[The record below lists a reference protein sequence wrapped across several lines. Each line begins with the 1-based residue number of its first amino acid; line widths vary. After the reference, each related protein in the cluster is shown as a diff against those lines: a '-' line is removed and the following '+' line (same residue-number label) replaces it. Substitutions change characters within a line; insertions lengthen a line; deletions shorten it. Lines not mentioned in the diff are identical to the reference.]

1 MSFMTTNSSGDFSL
15 SKFTNIAGVC
25 KSTVKVISK
34 IFNCNLTEVA
44 ILAILW
50 SKVLYFFD
58 LVQSYLFLFRL
69 GEGENLAEINTC
81 RT

>member
-1 MSFMTTNSSGDFSL
+1 MTTNSSGDFSL
-15 SKFTNIAGVC
+15 SKFTNITGVC

-34 IFNCNLTEVA
+34 ILNCNLTEVA

-58 LVQSYLFLFRL
+58 VVQSYLFLFRL
-69 GEGENLAEINTC
+69 EEENLQ
-81 RT
+81 R